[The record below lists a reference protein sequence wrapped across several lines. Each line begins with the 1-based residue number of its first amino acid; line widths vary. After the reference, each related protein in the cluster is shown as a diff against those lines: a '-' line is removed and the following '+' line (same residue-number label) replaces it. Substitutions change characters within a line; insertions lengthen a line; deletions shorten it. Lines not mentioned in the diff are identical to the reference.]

1 VITATLSQ
9 SIGDRLHRLR
19 TDAGLTQ
26 IEVGR
31 RIGYSQPA
39 ISQWETADR
48 DVLMNAV
55 RLLASLYGV
64 EPGWLAE
71 GAPEDAEAAESDAR
85 GGTTT

>member
-26 IEVGR
+26 AEVGR
-31 RIGYSQPA
+31 RVGYSQPA
-39 ISQWETADR
+39 ISQFETADR
-48 DVLMNAV
+48 DVPMVAV
-55 RLLASLYGV
+55 RLLAGLYGV

-71 GAPEDAEAAESDAR
+71 GGEAP
-85 GGTTT
+85 